1 MKDEK
6 AKRLQGRQVGQKAS
20 TEKRNPLEGI
30 KLKKVPRT
38 ESESSASG
46 TPSSSRRGTLTELP
60 EFVRRSSGVSGDVSR
75 KGSLVRRS
83 SVDMRCESISEIL
96 EKTSTPLVPTGP
108 VGPPHI
114 AEIPENVTVPENE
127 TAILKCKVQGNPVPT
142 VKWSK
147 GLREVS
153 SNISFLLAT
162 IICYFNV
169 FLKGK
174 GK

>member
-75 KGSLVRRS
+75 KGSLVVR
-83 SVDMRCESISEIL
+83 MRDKSYS
-96 EKTSTPLVPTGP
+96 PL
-108 VGPPHI
+108 
-114 AEIPENVTVPENE
+114 
-127 TAILKCKVQGNPVPT
+127 CF
-142 VKWSK
+142 
-147 GLREVS
+147 
-153 SNISFLLAT
+153 FLLTCSVAHIHFVQLQLCIEKHST
-162 IICYFNV
+162 EEPRRLCLLINRQV
-169 FLKGK
+169 
-174 GK
+174 